1 MQVLFSPQKPGQ
13 QSVDYLDVIAL
24 GATNCSVIKCIGIG
38 KGEVLIIIITIII
51 IHLVLS
57 FLSLTLHT
65 YWSVSLSILLLSMI
79 KLHHNI
85 HTDKVLWILAQTYHS
100 FFFLQLKERKL
111 ENPALV
117 LVQQLE

>member
-51 IHLVLS
+51 YLVL
-57 FLSLTLHT
+57 FFLVLSLTLHT
-65 YWSVSLSILLLSMI
+65 CWSVSLSVFLLSLI
-79 KLHHNI
+79 KLHHLTYVL
-85 HTDKVLWILAQTYHS
+85 TDKVLWIHAQTYHS
-100 FFFLQLKERKL
+100 FFFAIKGKKT
-111 ENPALV
+111 
-117 LVQQLE
+117 

>member
-51 IHLVLS
+51 HLVL
-57 FLSLTLHT
+57 FFLVLSLTLHT
-65 YWSVSLSILLLSMI
+65 YWSVSLSIFLLSMT

-85 HTDKVLWILAQTYHS
+85 HTDKVLWIHAQTYHS
-100 FFFLQLKERKL
+100 FFFLQ
-111 ENPALV
+111 
-117 LVQQLE
+117 

>member
-51 IHLVLS
+51 NLFGFIFPCTFSYFTYLLVSKSVRLLIVVDKIASFNIRTHGQGVVDSCSNLS
-57 FLSLTLHT
+57 
-65 YWSVSLSILLLSMI
+65 
-79 KLHHNI
+79 
-85 HTDKVLWILAQTYHS
+85 Q
-100 FFFLQLKERKL
+100 FFFLQ
-111 ENPALV
+111 
-117 LVQQLE
+117 